1 MIRPKVLFLCPENS
15 CRTQMAEAFL
25 RDRGGDR
32 FEPLSAGAEAV
43 AALDPDAIAVMLEA
57 GIDISGQQPKRVDP
71 FMRERISYLATLCER
86 DIERT
91 CPIFR
96 GAFWRLK
103 WPTENP
109 AIANDREEHRML
121 VRRARDEIRERVVQF
136 VQEHS

>member
-1 MIRPKVLFLCPENS
+1 MIRPKVLFLCSENS

-25 RDRGGDR
+25 RDLGGER
-32 FEPLSAGAEAV
+32 FEPLSAGAEA
-43 AALDPDAIAVMLEA
+43 AAPLDPDAVAVMLEV

-71 FMRERISYLATLCER
+71 FMREHVSYLVTLCER

-91 CPIFR
+91 CPIFP

-103 WPTENP
+103 WPIETP
-109 AIANDREEHRML
+109 TIANDREEHRML
-121 VRRARDEIRERVVQF
+121 VRRARDEIRERVIQF